1 MKPRHVAAIHFALF
15 LILITAGIVAKRA
28 FGHPEY
34 VIFFHLPAA
43 VFLVLTGMALK
54 QGRIL
59 DYEKE
64 ISVVRN
70 RPNVSSKVPQPT
82 QPSRK

>member
-1 MKPRHVAAIHFALF
+1 MKPRHVAAIHFAMF

-64 ISVVRN
+64 ISLIRN
-70 RPNVSSKVPQPT
+70 RTDISPTRTQPT
-82 QPSRK
+82 QQAEK